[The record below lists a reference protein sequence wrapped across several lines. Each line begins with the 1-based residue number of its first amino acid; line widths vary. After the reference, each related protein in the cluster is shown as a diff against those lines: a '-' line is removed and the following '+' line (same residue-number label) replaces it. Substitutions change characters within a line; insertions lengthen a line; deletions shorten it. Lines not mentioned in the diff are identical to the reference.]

1 MKNLVKLSLLFI
13 LIACFSCNTPTLNT
27 PSNFYKSLHFLNQK
41 NDSLSIK
48 NVIDLYDKNQ
58 FNIPF
63 ENKVFYDL
71 KNKETSWIHFK
82 IKPQKEDF
90 YFLIW
95 NPFLEYGKIYTRSD
109 TLKELQTFSLLD
121 KNLLNW
127 KYRIPTWKIAKSNFE
142 TDVFLK
148 IKDNREKTT
157 LKFLLLSEYNYH
169 LFSQIDYA
177 VIALQIGVLL
187 VLIVIAIFLFSGKR
201 KKAIFWYAL
210 YVAFCIIEFILYKGL
225 DLQYNFAYS
234 PVFQTSKRILFQAL
248 SITSMMFFFI
258 NFYPFVKRTQFIKKI
273 YLIIA
278 YLGLAISCIFIFEYT
293 QNKIYINKVY
303 LYSILRICALFIL
316 GSHLYLI
323 IKKVLPIYL
332 GVAFLLPISGFFI
345 FYVFG
350 EPKQTISLTGS
361 FLVDNIY
368 PVMITIEMSF
378 ILYYIIRQFVKS
390 EFLAI
395 KLSNE
400 NLELRNSFQ
409 DNILK
414 IEHEEKNKLVS
425 DVHDTFGG
433 YIEALKLRLLQ
444 NNKNTPEKIQQI
456 LDAFNRDYRYLLNSL
471 YAPKIN
477 SNNFIE
483 NLVEFC
489 SKIDGLTE
497 QKITHNFRLD
507 NSSLSQQDCLHLY
520 RIISELTTNAIK
532 HSKANKIK
540 ISIYQNKNDIVLEL
554 KDDGVGFTENN
565 KKGFGLNN
573 VKTRIAQMS
582 GNLAIDSNSN
592 GTSIHIIIPTKR
604 A

>member
-41 NDSLSIK
+41 NDSLSIE

-82 IKPQKEDF
+82 INPQKENF

-234 PVFQTSKRILFQAL
+234 PVFQISKRILFQAL

-278 YLGLAISCIFIFEYT
+278 YLGLVISCIFIFEYT

-532 HSKANKIK
+532 HSKANEIK

-573 VKTRIAQMS
+573 VKTRIAQMN

-592 GTSIHIIIPTKR
+592 GTSIYITIPTKR
-604 A
+604 V

>member
-1 MKNLVKLSLLFI
+1 M
-13 LIACFSCNTPTLNT
+13 
-27 PSNFYKSLHFLNQK
+27 
-41 NDSLSIK
+41 
-48 NVIDLYDKNQ
+48 
-58 FNIPF
+58 
-63 ENKVFYDL
+63 
-71 KNKETSWIHFK
+71 
-82 IKPQKEDF
+82 
-90 YFLIW
+90 
-95 NPFLEYGKIYTRSD
+95 
-109 TLKELQTFSLLD
+109 
-121 KNLLNW
+121 
-127 KYRIPTWKIAKSNFE
+127 
-142 TDVFLK
+142 
-148 IKDNREKTT
+148 
-157 LKFLLLSEYNYH
+157 
-169 LFSQIDYA
+169 
-177 VIALQIGVLL
+177 
-187 VLIVIAIFLFSGKR
+187 
-201 KKAIFWYAL
+201 
-210 YVAFCIIEFILYKGL
+210 
-225 DLQYNFAYS
+225 
-234 PVFQTSKRILFQAL
+234 
-248 SITSMMFFFI
+248 
-258 NFYPFVKRTQFIKKI
+258 
-273 YLIIA
+273 
-278 YLGLAISCIFIFEYT
+278 
-293 QNKIYINKVY
+293 
-303 LYSILRICALFIL
+303 
-316 GSHLYLI
+316 YLI

-532 HSKANKIK
+532 HSTANEIK

-573 VKTRIAQMS
+573 VKTRIAQMN

-592 GTSIHIIIPTKR
+592 GTSIYITIPTKR
-604 A
+604 V